1 MTKFG
6 YNFYVTFDNSIN
18 LFTISNDDARIRIM
32 AKDIRKVAELLTRIA
47 DQYEKEKEEDEKLDK
62 DIALLQEQIE
72 TLKSQKRFSKCLD
85 IAAES
90 KVKMKGGDYRDYQS
104 YTKVDNN
111 NSVDFR
117 DNYTYRG

>member
-18 LFTISNDDARIRIM
+18 LFTISNDDAQIRIM
-32 AKDIRKVAELLTRIA
+32 AKDIRDVAELLTRIA

-72 TLKSQKRFSKCLD
+72 TLKSQKRFTKCLSMAD
-85 IAAES
+85 ES
-90 KVKMKGGDYRDYQS
+90 KKKDRAKHS
-104 YTKVDNN
+104 YPKVDENK